1 MDRLKTNHT
10 QKLIMR
16 IISKIETKTGYAVKG
31 RRLEGIRNIGD
42 PAILAEKYYI
52 QGADEVFFIDSVA
65 SLYGRATLDEV
76 VSRVSE
82 TVFIPMCVGGGIRS
96 LSDCKKMFE
105 SGADKVSLN
114 TILFKEIDI
123 LNRISK
129 VYGSQA
135 VVVEI
140 QAKKNVS
147 DSGYTCLSEYGREYT
162 GVNLEDW
169 LKLLKNYNI
178 GEIHLIS
185 VDKDGMKSGVDEILI
200 ELARKYINVPL
211 VYSGGFN
218 KKIDS
223 LKWLET
229 KLEGLAIASSFHDD
243 ENIAHLSQRN
253 T

>member
-1 MDRLKTNHT
+1 
-10 QKLIMR
+10 MR

-31 RRLEGIRNIGD
+31 RKLEGIRNIGD
-42 PAILAEKYYI
+42 PASLAKKYYL

-65 SLYGRATLDEV
+65 SLYGRATLHDV
-76 VSRVSE
+76 VSKVSE
-82 TVFIPMCVGGGIRS
+82 TIFIPMCVGGGIKS
-96 LSDCKKMFE
+96 LGDCKKMFE

-114 TILFKEIDI
+114 SVLFKEIGI
-123 LNRISK
+123 LDKISK

-162 GVNLEDW
+162 GVSLEDW
-169 LKLLKNYNI
+169 LKRLKNHNI
-178 GEIHLIS
+178 GEIHLVS
-185 VDKDGMKSGVDEILI
+185 VDQDGMKSGVDAALI
-200 ELARKYINVPL
+200 DFSRKYINVPL

-218 KKIDS
+218 ENIDNI
-223 LKWLET
+223 KWLET
-229 KLEGLAIASSFHDD
+229 RLEGLAIASSFHEDQ
-243 ENIAHLSQRN
+243 NIARLSQRN